1 MSFQSTVARQRWQR
15 WQRWFATIAIA
26 ATAVFS
32 ATHAAAQMPPLRPLQ
47 YTRFVLPNGLTAI
60 LNEDHSAPITVV
72 DVWVHVGSK
81 DDRAGHT
88 GMAHLCEHLSFVR
101 VPHLDQPF
109 TTFYASIGGTS
120 PHFGATTEDIT
131 HFYVAV
137 PPNQLESVLWAE
149 SGRLESAFTA
159 IDTAQLRS
167 VLGVITRERE
177 SSVEAVPLAV
187 YRELIVAAMFPD
199 AHPYHRTP
207 LPPMPELNA
216 TTVTDLRDACAPYY
230 VANNAVVSIS
240 GDFDPTQTR
249 RLVTK
254 YFGRLPRRALPPRL
268 PVTSVVLTDQ
278 KRLVL
283 EDRRVTVP
291 RLAVAWPGV
300 AFGASDRAALR
311 AVAFTLAAPRFGRI
325 SKLLVDER
333 KLAANV
339 IADNYDFEKGGV
351 FEITVFPR
359 PGASMTTIESV
370 IDSVVADL
378 PSARFTARE
387 IERFN
392 AYDRVASTV
401 SLQSRFARADTL
413 AQGQVFVGDPVAYA
427 RQNTAARALTVSDLQ
442 RAARTYLTPG
452 RVVMSMVPAG
462 KIDFASK
469 PDLPYRNVTPPGSI
483 APRGVP

>member
-1 MSFQSTVARQRWQR
+1 MSSRFIPVVQRR
-15 WQRWFATIAIA
+15 LASIAIA
-26 ATAVFS
+26 TMFALASADGTA
-32 ATHAAAQMPPLRPLQ
+32 QIPRLRPLE

-60 LNEDHSAPITVV
+60 LNEDHSAPITAV

-88 GMAHLCEHLSFVR
+88 GMAHLCEHLSFDHVR
-101 VPHLDQPF
+101 QLDRPL

-120 PHFGATTEDIT
+120 PHFGSTTEDIT

-149 SGRLESAFTA
+149 SGRLESPFTA
-159 IDTAQLRS
+159 VDSAQLRA

-177 SSVEAVPLAV
+177 SSVEAVPLAA
-187 YRELIVAAMFPD
+187 YRELVVAAMFPA

-207 LPPMPELNA
+207 LPPMSELNA
-216 TTVTDLRDACAPYY
+216 TAVADLHDACVPYY
-230 VANNAVVSIS
+230 VASNTVISIS
-240 GDFDPTQTR
+240 GDFDPASTR

-254 YFGRLPRRALPPRL
+254 YFGRLPRRAVPSRAAAAGVSL
-268 PVTSVVLTDQ
+268 SDE

-291 RLAVAWPGV
+291 RLAIAWPGA
-300 AFGASDRAALR
+300 AFGSADRAALR
-311 AVAFTLAAPRFGRI
+311 AVAFALGAPRFGRI
-325 SKLLVDER
+325 SKVLVDER

-370 IDSVVADL
+370 IDSIVAGL
-378 PSARFTARE
+378 PSARFAARE

-392 AYDRVASTV
+392 AYDRVASTA

-427 RQNTAARALTVSDLQ
+427 RQNAAARALTAADL
-442 RAARTYLTPG
+442 RHAARRYLTPG

-462 KIDFASK
+462 KIDLASK
-469 PDLPYRNVTPPGSI
+469 PDLPYLNVTPPGSVGS
-483 APRGVP
+483 RQVP